1 MYRLGGTPGHDQH
14 GHAARVHPRGT
25 HVTTRMRTATP
36 PPGARLEPGT
46 GVTQYLQLA
55 SVLRHRIAQGEFAA
69 GSQLPTVAQLAAHY
83 QLARITVRQAY
94 AVLITEGLITSQ
106 RGRGTFVAPQPHE
119 TQARMRSAINDPGAQ
134 DLRFDI
140 LEQRHRV
147 ALPESLARGHA
158 TQAHYHFVRK
168 VHVLDGE
175 PFCLAEIYVA
185 SDIHARFPPGSEQQ
199 HKIAWLAGTYARK
212 RLQRVQ
218 QTMTVAPAD
227 MLLARQLGCAFASPV
242 AQLVRRIFDGADRLA
257 LAGMFWY
264 RGDRFVADIEI
275 PFDIW
280 LNYPGV
286 VIPQARTPGG
296 TA

>member
-1 MYRLGGTPGHDQH
+1 M
-14 GHAARVHPRGT
+14 
-25 HVTTRMRTATP
+25 TTRTRTATSSL
-36 PPGARLEPGT
+36 GTRLEPGA
-46 GVTQYLQLA
+46 GITQYLQLA
-55 SVLRHRIAQGEFAA
+55 SVLRHRIAQGEFTA
-69 GSQLPTVAQLAAHY
+69 GNQLPTVAHLAAYY

-94 AVLITEGLITSQ
+94 AVLIAEGLITSQ
-106 RGRGTFVAPQPHE
+106 RGRGTFVAQQPQGL
-119 TQARMRSAINDPGAQ
+119 ASRMRNAINDPGAQ

-140 LEQRHRV
+140 LEQRAQV
-147 ALPESLARGHA
+147 PLPDNLARGHA

-212 RLQRVQ
+212 RMRRVQ

-227 MLLARQLGCAFASPV
+227 LVLARQLGCPFASPV

-286 VIPQARTPGG
+286 VMPQARTPND
-296 TA
+296 AS

>member
-1 MYRLGGTPGHDQH
+1 MPRPRAAPPAGTS
-14 GHAARVHPRGT
+14 
-25 HVTTRMRTATP
+25 ATP
-36 PPGARLEPGT
+36 DAAATARRADRPLAPGAGI
-46 GVTQYLQLA
+46 TQYLQLA
-55 SVLRHRIAQGEFAA
+55 SVLRHRIAQGEFVA
-69 GSQLPTVAQLAAHY
+69 GGQLPTVAQLAEQY
-83 QLARITVRQAY
+83 RLARITVRQAY
-94 AVLITEGLITSQ
+94 GVLIAEGLITSQ
-106 RGRGTFVAPQPHE
+106 RGRGTFVVPQQPSP
-119 TQARMRSAINDPGAQ
+119 QAQGSRLRSAINDPGTQ

-140 LEQRHRV
+140 LEQRSRV
-147 ALPESLARGHA
+147 VLPEQLARGQP
-158 TQAHYHFVRK
+158 TCPHYHFIRK
-168 VHVLDGE
+168 IHVLDGE

-185 SDIHARFPPGSEQQ
+185 SEIHAKFPPGSEQQ

-227 MLLARQLGCAFASPV
+227 LVLARQLGCGFATPV
-242 AQLVRRIFDGADRLA
+242 AQLARRIFDGADRLA

-286 VIPQARTPGG
+286 VIPRSRAADVTR
-296 TA
+296 

>member
-1 MYRLGGTPGHDQH
+1 M
-14 GHAARVHPRGT
+14 
-25 HVTTRMRTATP
+25 
-36 PPGARLEPGT
+36 
-46 GVTQYLQLA
+46 
-55 SVLRHRIAQGEFAA
+55 LRHRIAQGEFVA
-69 GSQLPTVAQLAAHY
+69 GSQLPTVAQLAEQY

-94 AVLITEGLITSQ
+94 AVLIAEGLITSQ
-106 RGRGTFVAPQPHE
+106 RGRGTFVVPQPHGPGS
-119 TQARMRSAINDPGAQ
+119 RLRSAINDPGAQ

-140 LEQRHRV
+140 LEQRSRV
-147 ALPESLARGHA
+147 VLPENLARGQP
-158 TQAHYHFVRK
+158 TCPHYHFIRK
-168 VHVLDGE
+168 IHVLDGE

-185 SDIHARFPPGSEQQ
+185 TDIHAKFPPGSERQ

-227 MLLARQLGCAFASPV
+227 LELARQLGCGFATPV
-242 AQLVRRIFDGADRLA
+242 AQLARRIFDGAGRLA

-286 VIPQARTPGG
+286 VIPRSRAADVTR
-296 TA
+296 

>member
-1 MYRLGGTPGHDQH
+1 M
-14 GHAARVHPRGT
+14 
-25 HVTTRMRTATP
+25 TTRKPTAPAT
-36 PPGARLEPGT
+36 PGARLEPGA
-46 GVTQYLQLA
+46 GITQYLQLA
-55 SVLRHRIAQGEFAA
+55 SVLRHRITQGEFAA

-94 AVLITEGLITSQ
+94 AVLIAEGLITSQ
-106 RGRGTFVAPQPHE
+106 RGRGTFVAPRPHGPL
-119 TQARMRSAINDPGAQ
+119 ARLRSAINDPGAQ

-140 LEQRHRV
+140 LEQRSQV
-147 ALPESLARGHA
+147 ALPESLARDHA
-158 TQAHYHFVRK
+158 TQAHDHFVRK

-185 SDIHARFPPGSEQQ
+185 SDIHARFPPGSEHQ

-212 RLQRVQ
+212 RMQRVQ

-227 MLLARQLGCAFASPV
+227 MALARQLGCTFVSPV

-286 VIPQARTPGG
+286 VIPQARAPSD
-296 TA
+296 AA